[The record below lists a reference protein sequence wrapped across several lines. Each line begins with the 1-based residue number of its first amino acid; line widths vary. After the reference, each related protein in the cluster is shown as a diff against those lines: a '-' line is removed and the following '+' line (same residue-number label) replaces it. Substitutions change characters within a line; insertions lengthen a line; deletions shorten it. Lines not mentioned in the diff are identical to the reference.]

1 MTEVELI
8 QNLADHMKQSRETCR
23 ALAHMRKDE
32 RWIKVSLR
40 LDQMREQLMRLAVA
54 RMNK

>member
-8 QNLADHMKQSRETCR
+8 QNLADHMKQCRETCR

-32 RWIKVSLR
+32 RWIKVSAK
-40 LDQMREQLMRLAVA
+40 LDYMREQLMKLAVA
-54 RMNK
+54 RS

>member
-8 QNLADHMKQSRETCR
+8 QNLADHMKQCRETCR

-32 RWIKVSLR
+32 RWIKVAAK
-40 LDQMREQLMRLAVA
+40 LDYMREQLMKLAVA
-54 RMNK
+54 RS